1 MKRTQDIVG
10 LSVFSVIDGRQVGQV
25 KDLVIN
31 PEEGKVDYLLVS
43 DGSWYIGARVL
54 PFDKVMGIGDH
65 AVTTE
70 SQSNITS
77 IADAARAND
86 LLQRNVELKNSRLL
100 TDKGDIIGKVNEY
113 ELDENSGA
121 ITRLYYERAEGAG
134 VEELDAEQVL
144 TYGADVVVVK
154 YLSVTPEDAGSPVKD
169 AVEAS
174 SPSPAAAGEPDGA
187 ALFKKRQREYLTGK
201 KAIRDLRG
209 SDGQI
214 IIAEGTIIT
223 EALIDLVE
231 QQDRFVELSQI
242 VK

>member
-10 LSVFSVIDGRQVGQV
+10 LSVFSVVDGRQVGQV

-31 PEEGKVDYLLVS
+31 PEEGKVEYLLVS
-43 DGSWYIGARVL
+43 DGSWYVGARVL

-70 SQSNITS
+70 SQSNIAS
-77 IADAARAND
+77 ITDAAKAND
-86 LLQRNVELKNSRLL
+86 LLKRNVELKNNRLL
-100 TDKGDIIGKVNEY
+100 TDKGDIIGKVTEY
-113 ELDENSGA
+113 ELDENSGN
-121 ITRLYYERAEGAG
+121 ITRLYFQRADEAG
-134 VEELDAEQVL
+134 TEELDAQQVL

-154 YLSVTPEDAGSPVKD
+154 YQMAVSEDTGSSVD
-169 AVEAS
+169 AVVETD
-174 SPSPAAAGEPDGA
+174 SPGETSEMDGA

-209 SDGQI
+209 QDGQI
-214 IIAEGTIIT
+214 IIAEGTVIT
-223 EALIDLVE
+223 EALIDLAE
-231 QQDRFVELSQI
+231 QHNKFVELSQI

>member
-1 MKRTQDIVG
+1 MKRTEDIVG
-10 LSVFSVIDGRQVGQV
+10 LSVFSIIDGRQVGQV

-113 ELDENSGA
+113 ELDENSGT
-121 ITRLYYERAEGAG
+121 ITRLYFERSEGAG

-154 YLSVTPEDAGSPVKD
+154 YLSVSPEDVASPVENV
-169 AVEAS
+169 VEGS

-187 ALFKKRQREYLTGK
+187 ALFKKRQREYLIGK

>member
-10 LSVFSVIDGRQVGQV
+10 LSVFSVVDGRQVGQV

-31 PEEGKVDYLLVS
+31 PEEGKVEYLLVS
-43 DGSWYIGARVL
+43 DGSWYVGARVL

-70 SQSNITS
+70 SQSNIAS
-77 IADAARAND
+77 IADAAKAND
-86 LLQRNVELKNSRLL
+86 LLKRNVELKNNRLL
-100 TDKGDIIGKVNEY
+100 TDRGDIIGKVTEY

-121 ITRLYYERAEGAG
+121 ITRLYFQRADEAG
-134 VEELDAEQVL
+134 VEELDAQQVL

-154 YLSVTPEDAGSPVKD
+154 YQ
-169 AVEAS
+169 
-174 SPSPAAAGEPDGA
+174 AAAGENAGSVDAEVETDSPSSGETGEMDGA

-201 KAIRDLRG
+201 KAMRDLRG
-209 SDGQI
+209 QDGQI
-214 IIAEGTIIT
+214 IIAEGTVIT
-223 EALIDLVE
+223 EALIDLAE
-231 QQDRFVELSQI
+231 QHNKFVELSQI